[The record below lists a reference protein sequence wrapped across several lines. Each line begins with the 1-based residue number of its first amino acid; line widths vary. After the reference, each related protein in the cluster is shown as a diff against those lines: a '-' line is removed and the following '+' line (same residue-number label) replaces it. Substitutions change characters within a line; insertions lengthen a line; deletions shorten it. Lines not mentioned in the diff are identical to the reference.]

1 MSRPATG
8 KNIPLRPPSVKV
20 IRKPRDHIVWDCSF
34 SEPPCRVQ
42 IQLNILAPVGTA
54 TSIVVT
60 MNRDLQNGDIPDV
73 SMWCPQTT
81 NPTTP
86 IPAIANTMDL

>member
-1 MSRPATG
+1 M
-8 KNIPLRPPSVKV
+8 
-20 IRKPRDHIVWDCSF
+20 D
-34 SEPPCRVQ
+34 PPCRVQ

-73 SMWCPQTT
+73 NMWWPQTT

-86 IPAIANTMDL
+86 IPAIANTIDLYPKIDLLALVASTSETIPKAGITTTYTSG